1 MHDASRINLMENFN
15 KMNMRDK
22 IGADYD
28 PQGEEQDNELRR
40 FGFDP
45 DSPGQLPFPRAPV
58 LKHFQRQAYF
68 RHKAVALLEMIQRSP
83 KSVKCNTHHTIIVD
97 VDVMRE
103 IDSLL
108 LENGHA

>member
-1 MHDASRINLMENFN
+1 MYSIHN
-15 KMNMRDK
+15 
-22 IGADYD
+22 
-28 PQGEEQDNELRR
+28 P
-40 FGFDP
+40 
-45 DSPGQLPFPRAPV
+45 PV
-58 LKHFQRQAYF
+58 TVKRVAKYLDTLQRQAYF

>member
-1 MHDASRINLMENFN
+1 
-15 KMNMRDK
+15 MNMRDK

-58 LKHFQRQAYF
+58 LKHFQRQSLM
-68 RHKAVALLEMIQRSP
+68 RHTAMALLEIIQRSP
-83 KSVKCNTHHTIIVD
+83 KSVKCNTHHTIIVGA
-97 VDVMRE
+97 DVMRE
-103 IDSLL
+103 IDSVLK
-108 LENGHA
+108 ENGNA